1 MNQAQGEHVDSLEG
15 THSED
20 CQIEKQ
26 SHKDCWLPVVSR
38 NRALGAPIYHPIVP
52 WSRES
57 LAHHPGADSTRIHAG
72 SMKNGSDETAGADIG
87 LHGHKPALQVICL
100 GAGGGPSEDEVTGLM
115 VRSIASEWAKNS
127 LLAVDAGSHLGPII
141 KILERD
147 FPSISNLPQQGNG
160 IHAPGLTKA
169 LGRTSLSPS
178 PEEHGDDR
186 PKVEPTVLSGGPF
199 AGLKFPFASARANA
213 LHVVQNYVRTYLITH
228 AHLDHLS
235 GFAINTAA
243 FAASTSAKTLS
254 ALPSTVTAIK
264 DHIFND
270 VIWPNLTDEDGGV
283 GFVTFQRLKEGGDVM
298 IGEGEGRGYIDV
310 CDGLG
315 VKAMK
320 VSHGTCTKS
329 PPSHHHRG
337 SIAGLDSLPPYNGSI
352 QGSTHAEQGV
362 GMQRSNSQFSQ
373 PGTPGITRGP
383 SFYQSQH
390 ASPHMTA
397 ADSSSCVVDST
408 AFFIRDTATHREVLI
423 FGDVEPDSIS
433 LSPRNQWVW
442 QEAARKIAL
451 GILGGIFIECSYDDS
466 QPDNVLFGHLNPK
479 HLISELQ
486 ELARMVSITKAS
498 RHFEKGVKKR
508 KRSVANGLETA
519 AQHAIAEKDRKRSR
533 SLASRSNL
541 SKDSRRSS
549 VPDHTMSDAPPRGQI
564 SSSPSA
570 DSLTQVQVEHME
582 ASHHGPPQPN
592 EPISPKAVKIS
603 PHSIPDATVNSELP
617 LAGIEIVVIH
627 IKDTMK
633 DGPHV
638 RDNILAQLQ
647 DYEQRLQQRGEGLG
661 CDFVISRTGESY
673 WF

>member
-1 MNQAQGEHVDSLEG
+1 MKEG
-15 THSED
+15 
-20 CQIEKQ
+20 
-26 SHKDCWLPVVSR
+26 
-38 NRALGAPIYHPIVP
+38 N
-52 WSRES
+52 
-57 LAHHPGADSTRIHAG
+57 
-72 SMKNGSDETAGADIG
+72 DETAGAD
-87 LHGHKPALQVICL
+87 LRRRGHNAALQVICL
-100 GAGGGPSEDEVTGLM
+100 GAGGGPCEDEVTGLL
-115 VRSIASEWAKNS
+115 VRSIASDWAKNS

-147 FPSISNLPQQGNG
+147 FPSISTLPQQGNG
-160 IHAPGLTKA
+160 VHATGLSNA

-178 PEEHGDDR
+178 LEDEDEVKPEVKTTILKE
-186 PKVEPTVLSGGPF
+186 GPF
-199 AGLKFPFASARANA
+199 AGLKFPWASARANA
-213 LHVVQNYVRTYLITH
+213 LHVVQTYVRTYLITH

-243 FAASTSAKTLS
+243 FHASTSAKTL
-254 ALPSTVTAIK
+254 AGLPSTVHAVK

-298 IGEGEGRGYIDV
+298 LGEGEGRGYIDV

-315 VKAMK
+315 VKAFK

-337 SIAGLDSLPPYNGSI
+337 SIAGLDNLPPYSGSI
-352 QGSTHAEQGV
+352 QGSSHTEHST
-362 GMQRSNSQFSQ
+362 GMQRSNSQYSM
-373 PGTPGITRGP
+373 PGTPGLTPRP

-390 ASPHMTA
+390 ASPHMPA
-397 ADSSSCVVDST
+397 ADTPSCVVDST
-408 AFFIRDTATHREVLI
+408 AFFIRDTASHREVLI
-423 FGDVEPDSIS
+423 FGDVEPDTIS
-433 LSPRNQWVW
+433 LSPRNVYIW
-442 QEAARKIAL
+442 QEAARKIAI

-479 HLISELQ
+479 HLIAELQ
-486 ELARMVSITKAS
+486 ALAHLVAETKAS
-498 RHFEKGVKKR
+498 RHLERGVKKR
-508 KRSVANGLETA
+508 KRSAANGLETA

-541 SKDSRRSS
+541 AEDTRRSS
-549 VPDHTMSDAPPRGQI
+549 VPDHAMPDAQAQHGQI

-570 DSLTQVQVEHME
+570 DSLNQIQHEHMQQ
-582 ASHHGPPQPN
+582 SHHGGPPG
-592 EPISPKAVKIS
+592 EAVSPKAVKV
-603 PHSIPDATVNSELP
+603 PHSIPDVDSAAELP
-617 LAGIEIVVIH
+617 LAGLRVVVIH

-647 DYEQRLQQRGEGLG
+647 DYEQRLQQQGEGLG
-661 CDFVISRTGESY
+661 CEFVISRTGESY

>member
-1 MNQAQGEHVDSLEG
+1 
-15 THSED
+15 
-20 CQIEKQ
+20 
-26 SHKDCWLPVVSR
+26 
-38 NRALGAPIYHPIVP
+38 
-52 WSRES
+52 
-57 LAHHPGADSTRIHAG
+57 
-72 SMKNGSDETAGADIG
+72 MKNGSAETAGADTG
-87 LHGHKPALQVICL
+87 LHGHKPALQVVCL
-100 GAGGGPSEDEVTGLM
+100 GAGGGPSENEVSGLL
-115 VRSIASEWAKNS
+115 VRSIATEWAKNS
-127 LLAVDAGSHLGPII
+127 FLAVDAGTHLGPII

-147 FPSISNLPQQGNG
+147 FPSISTLPRQGNG
-160 IHAPGLTKA
+160 VHAAGLSKA

-178 PEEHGDDR
+178 PEDDGENGAK
-186 PKVEPTVLSGGPF
+186 PEPTILSSGPF
-199 AGLKFPFASARANA
+199 AGLKFPFVSARANA

-254 ALPSTVTAIK
+254 ALPSTVAAVK

-298 IGEGEGRGYIDV
+298 IGEGEGRGYIEV

-315 VKAMK
+315 VKAFK

-337 SIAGLDSLPPYNGSI
+337 SIAGLDLPPYNGSI
-352 QGSTHAEQGV
+352 QGSTHGDFTS

-373 PGTPGITRGP
+373 SGTPGLTTRP
-383 SFYQSQH
+383 SFYHQSQH

-397 ADSSSCVVDST
+397 ADSPSCVVDST
-408 AFFIRDTATHREVLI
+408 AFFVRDIVSHREVLI

-433 LSPRNQWVW
+433 LSPRNHWVW

-479 HLISELQ
+479 HLIAELQ
-486 ELARMVSITKAS
+486 SLAHTVSEIRNS
-498 RHFEKGVKKR
+498 RQFERSVKKR
-508 KRSVANGLETA
+508 KRSAANGLETA

-533 SLASRSNL
+533 SLASRTSL
-541 SKDSRRSS
+541 AKDTRRSS
-549 VPDHTMSDAPPRGQI
+549 VPDHTIPDAPPREQI

-570 DSLTQVQVEHME
+570 DPLNQIQHEHME
-582 ASHHGPPQPN
+582 ASHHGPSQ
-592 EPISPKAVKIS
+592 EPVSPKAVRKP
-603 PHSIPDATVNSELP
+603 PHTIPDPTTSSELP
-617 LAGIEIVVIH
+617 LSGIKIVVIH
-627 IKDTMK
+627 VKDTMK

-647 DYEQRLQQRGEGLG
+647 DYDQQLQQQGEGLG
-661 CDFVISRTGESY
+661 CEFLISRTGETY